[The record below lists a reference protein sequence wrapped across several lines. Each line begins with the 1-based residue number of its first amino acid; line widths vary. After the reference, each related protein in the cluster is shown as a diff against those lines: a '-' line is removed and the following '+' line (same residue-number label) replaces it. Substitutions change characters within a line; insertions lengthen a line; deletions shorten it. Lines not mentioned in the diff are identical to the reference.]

1 MKILDMRYSTS
12 PPSSYGWGKVGLLAG
27 DTEAW
32 NLAWLSHPVEKGPH
46 PDPQFSTLVRRTLQM
61 VVANG
66 KVDLIDAHPDKA
78 KVRGYLR
85 LLPAQAVLKIT
96 AMEHLVDTP
105 LFAAYGTSWTDTMQT
120 RARLYRE
127 PHDLTLD
134 TFPPDYTQAMIAIA
148 RCK

>member
-1 MKILDMRYSTS
+1 MKILDMRYSPS
-12 PPSSYGWGKVGLLAG
+12 PPASYGWGKVGLLAG

-32 NLAWLSHPVEKGPH
+32 NLAWLSHLVEKGPH

-66 KVDLIDAHPDKA
+66 KVDLVDAHSDKA

-105 LFAAYGTSWTDTMQT
+105 LFAAYGTSWTDTL
-120 RARLYRE
+120 RERSRLYRE
-127 PHDLTLD
+127 PHDLVHDRAVTE
-134 TFPPDYTQAMIAIA
+134 FPDAQALIA
-148 RCK
+148 RL